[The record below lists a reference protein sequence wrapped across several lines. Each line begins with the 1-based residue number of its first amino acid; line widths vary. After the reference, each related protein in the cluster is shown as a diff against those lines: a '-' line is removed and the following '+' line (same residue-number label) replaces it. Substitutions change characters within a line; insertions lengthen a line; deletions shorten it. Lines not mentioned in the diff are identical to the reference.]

1 MFKNKL
7 KELLQKNFLL
17 LKEKIKLPHIELG
30 FFNKI
35 INSWWR
41 LIAVLFAIFII
52 LYYPLG
58 ALISNKID
66 TSVEYEI
73 TAPQGQSATVN
84 ALSFLINREINQ
96 HLWTPNLPFFFPA
109 VLLDNMPAFQSG
121 IISAVGNIT
130 SSLSKRLDSSTIN
143 GEEKLLVNA
152 SKLLNYPPDIWM
164 FSPQNK
170 LVPAPSSTS
179 QYRRG
184 RKNLINYNKA
194 LSLGENIFKPQS
206 KDLEFIL
213 NRAAADLQNSSNRLD
228 AHIRENSISVFDF
241 KADNIFYYQQGKL
254 YAYLIIFKSLGQ
266 DYKNVIVEADA
277 YQNWIKLL
285 NNLEKASLISPFVIR
300 NAELDASF
308 APNHLMILE
317 TYTNK
322 AIINLWSIIVQLQ
335 QKQEKAS

>member
-1 MFKNKL
+1 MLKNKL
-7 KELLQKNFLL
+7 KELLQKALIS
-17 LKEKIKLPHIELG
+17 LKGKIKFPEFKFG

-41 LIAVLFAIFII
+41 LIAALFIIFII

-66 TSVEYEI
+66 TFVEYEI

-130 SSLSKRLDSSTIN
+130 TSLSKRLDSSTLD

-152 SKLLNYPPDIWM
+152 AKFLNYPPDIWM

-170 LVPAPSSTS
+170 LIPAPSSTS

-194 LSLGENIFKPQS
+194 LSLGEIIFKPQA
-206 KDLEFIL
+206 KDLEYIL
-213 NRAAADLQNSSNRLD
+213 KRTAANLQNSSNVLD
-228 AHIRENSISVFDF
+228 AHIRENSDSVFDF
-241 KADNIFYYQQGKL
+241 KADELFYYQQGKL
-254 YAYLIIFKSLGQ
+254 YAYFIIFKSLGQ
-266 DYKNVIVEADA
+266 DYKKVIIDADA

-285 NNLEKASLISPFVIR
+285 SNLEKASQISPFIIR

-308 APNHLMILE
+308 APNHLMIIE
-317 TYTNK
+317 AYTNK
-322 AIINLWSIIVQLQ
+322 AIINLWSIIVQVQ
-335 QKQEKAS
+335 QISEKSS

>member
-1 MFKNKL
+1 MFKIKL
-7 KELLQKNFLL
+7 KELSQKTLTLFQ
-17 LKEKIKLPHIELG
+17 KKIKIPHFEIS

-41 LIAVLFAIFII
+41 FIIALFVIFIF

-58 ALISNKID
+58 ASISNKID
-66 TSVEYEI
+66 TTTEYEI

-109 VLLDNMPAFQSG
+109 ILLDNMPSFQSG

-130 SSLSKRLDSSTIN
+130 TSLSKCLDSGTLD
-143 GEEKLLVNA
+143 GKEKLLVNA
-152 SKLLNYPPDIWM
+152 SKFLNYPPNIWM

-213 NRAAADLQNSSNRLD
+213 KRAAADLQNSSNRLD

-254 YAYLIIFKSLGQ
+254 YAYLIIFKSIGQ
-266 DYKNVIVEADA
+266 DYKNIIVDADA

-285 NNLEKASLISPFVIR
+285 NNLEKASQISPFVIR